1 MLAKLLVGA
10 ESVRQGAGAET
21 MNHIQRV
28 IVDEAS
34 EVFWDAFGRAL
45 DLDDLG
51 SLKGAAET
59 LQMTSP
65 AAAAAIADVIEAGE
79 GRGKAPPIIRWLV
92 AALRG
97 PLVARLH

>member
-1 MLAKLLVGA
+1 
-10 ESVRQGAGAET
+10 
-21 MNHIQRV
+21 MNYIQRV

-34 EVFWDAFGRAL
+34 EAFWDAFARAL
-45 DLDDLG
+45 DLDDLD
-51 SLKGAAET
+51 SLKEAAET
-59 LQMTSP
+59 LQTTSP

-79 GRGKAPPIIRWLV
+79 GPGKVPPIIRWLV

>member
-1 MLAKLLVGA
+1 
-10 ESVRQGAGAET
+10 
-21 MNHIQRV
+21 MNYIQRV

-34 EVFWDAFGRAL
+34 EAFWDAFARAL
-45 DLDDLG
+45 DLDDLD
-51 SLKGAAET
+51 SLKEAAAT
-59 LQMTSP
+59 LQTTSP

-79 GRGKAPPIIRWLV
+79 GPGKVPPIIRWLV

>member
-1 MLAKLLVGA
+1 
-10 ESVRQGAGAET
+10 

-28 IVDEAS
+28 IADEAS
-34 EVFWDAFGRAL
+34 EAFWDAFARAL
-45 DLDDLG
+45 ELDDLG
-51 SLKGAAET
+51 SLKQAAHA
-59 LQMTSP
+59 LQLESP

-79 GRGKAPPIIRWLV
+79 GPGEPPPIIRWLV

>member
-1 MLAKLLVGA
+1 
-10 ESVRQGAGAET
+10 

-28 IVDEAS
+28 IVDEVS
-34 EVFWDAFGRAL
+34 EAFWDDFVRAL

-51 SLKGAAET
+51 RLKGAAET

-65 AAAAAIADVIEAGE
+65 VAAAAIADVIEAGE
-79 GRGKAPPIIRWLV
+79 GPGKPAPIIRWLV
-92 AALRG
+92 ATLRG

>member
-1 MLAKLLVGA
+1 
-10 ESVRQGAGAET
+10 
-21 MNHIQRV
+21 MNYIQRV

-34 EVFWDAFGRAL
+34 EAFWDALVRAL
-45 DLDDLG
+45 DLDDLD

-59 LQMTSP
+59 LQVTSP

-79 GRGKAPPIIRWLV
+79 GPGKSPPIIRWLV

>member
-1 MLAKLLVGA
+1 
-10 ESVRQGAGAET
+10 

-34 EVFWDAFGRAL
+34 EAFWDAFVRAL

-59 LQMTSP
+59 LQVTSP

-79 GRGKAPPIIRWLV
+79 GPGKPAPIIRCLV
-92 AALRG
+92 DALRG
-97 PLVARLH
+97 PLAARLH

>member
-1 MLAKLLVGA
+1 
-10 ESVRQGAGAET
+10 
-21 MNHIQRV
+21 MNHIHHV

-34 EVFWDAFGRAL
+34 EAFWDAFGRAL

-51 SLKGAAET
+51 RLKDAAET

-79 GRGKAPPIIRWLV
+79 GPGKALPIVRWLV

-97 PLVARLH
+97 PRVARLH

>member
-1 MLAKLLVGA
+1 
-10 ESVRQGAGAET
+10 

-34 EVFWDAFGRAL
+34 EAFWDAFGRAL

-51 SLKGAAET
+51 RLKDAAET

-79 GRGKAPPIIRWLV
+79 GPGKVPPIIRWLV
-92 AALRG
+92 AGLRG
-97 PLVARLH
+97 PLVATLH

>member
-1 MLAKLLVGA
+1 
-10 ESVRQGAGAET
+10 
-21 MNHIQRV
+21 MNHIQHV
-28 IVDEAS
+28 IVDEPS
-34 EVFWDAFGRAL
+34 EAFWGAFVRAL

-51 SLKGAAET
+51 RLKEAAET
-59 LQMTSP
+59 LQLTSP

-79 GRGKAPPIIRWLV
+79 GPGKPAPIIRWLV

>member
-1 MLAKLLVGA
+1 
-10 ESVRQGAGAET
+10 

-34 EVFWDAFGRAL
+34 EAFWDAFARAL
-45 DLDDLG
+45 ERDDLD
-51 SLKGAAET
+51 SLKGAAQT
-59 LQMTSP
+59 LQLTSP

-79 GRGKAPPIIRWLV
+79 GPGKPPPIIRWLV